1 MGGAAREGGAPRA
14 GGERRRYETAAGAR
28 SGSRSNQL
36 PGWRT
41 PRVAGATLVALD
53 SRRGNSS
60 IIAQQHVSAARLV
73 VGVGARSPDA
83 VAGHG
88 CSPPVAGRRPTQ
100 LEGHRDV
107 EEGAGGRPEPGRRQ
121 LAMAFTRARSPCAA
135 LALLVWCASL
145 LPLAPVARAS
155 GFFELQVLGIE
166 NPGGLLLDGGCCG
179 SRCPGRCNTY
189 FRLCLKEYQAQVD
202 LSGACTFG
210 NLTSPLIGGSSF
222 SLQTHPDRQLLLRLP
237 FHFRWTR
244 SFTLILE
251 ALHHNNYTEPYVD
264 RPIER
269 LAYSGLVLPSEE
281 WHTLRHPGRAAQL
294 SYRIR
299 VTCAANYY
307 GPSCWTLCK
316 PRDDRFGHYRCSRD
330 GSKLCRPG
338 WSGATCETPV
348 CRRGCHPV
356 HGYCERP
363 GECVCRPGWKSELCD
378 HCAPYPGC
386 RHGYCNNTPWQC
398 ICDLNWGGI
407 LCDQDLNY
415 CGTHEPCMNG
425 GTCEHTAGPQH
436 YLCRCRPGF
445 SGTNCELGR
454 GPQGCLPAACLNGGS
469 CVQRNGT
476 WACAC
481 SPGWTGSRCQELSGC
496 LARPCQNGG
505 DCVASPQPPGFRCI
519 CPVGYGG
526 ARCERDEDP
535 CHPNPCAH
543 GASCF
548 SLGSHDYYCHCTD
561 RYQGK
566 NCTQDR
572 PCGGPGGQPCS
583 PPASLQGC
591 AAVEEHGGGA
601 SVCGPHGRCV
611 ATGSAAAAAATSSC
625 VCDAGYTGRYC
636 HENINDC
643 AHQPCV
649 NGGTCVD
656 AVNSYKCICPEGW
669 EGPHCSKNR
678 DECQPNPCHNGG
690 RCTDLIAD
698 FLCECQG
705 TWKGKTCNLRDS
717 HCDSDTCLNGG
728 TCEDIGD
735 TFICHC
741 PENYHGHTCQIAKV
755 NGCESNPCQNGATC
769 VNSGRGFSC
778 MCREGFEGPLCQQ
791 NVDDCASSPC
801 HNGGRCI
808 DGVNWFRCECARG
821 FAGPDCRINVDE
833 CASNP
838 CAPGSVCVDAIGDFE
853 CRCPPGRTGKRC
865 NVVLVTPATY
875 QPCEWKGIMYPE
887 GSRWQEDCSLCSC
900 HSGAVTCIPSV
911 CPESGCDPSGPAEQ
925 CPPGEACLSGP
936 PAESCFVRPCAQG
949 GQPIGHCG
957 LLLPGLANQSS
968 SCLPNAAEPSNACA
982 KITLLFDRR
991 AMAPGITVESVCSN
1005 IRRLSIRR
1013 SIIILC
1019 AQKLTDADS
1028 IEVTVFTPGRPSAS
1042 TYAAVSETAR
1052 SLADV
1057 ISRKLTNHTALSS
1070 VIEVKVETS
1079 FVGLDQKNTGRSYLL
1094 AATVTLVGV
1103 ALLGLLAALTV
1114 WFLRSH
1120 PTLCRCPL
1128 RTPVTGVIPT
1138 ISAKL
1143 EADTPE
1149 PDKSNNQNEEN
1160 MRRYQNPL
1168 RAATNVDAAE
1178 ATRDTRSAE
1187 LFKPPSLAASKNTN
1201 RLCDASVKQC
1211 QKDNPLSAPCPAKV
1225 FPVSD
1230 ADVDTVVVLV

>member
-1 MGGAAREGGAPRA
+1 MREPRVEITLEHTA
-14 GGERRRYETAAGAR
+14 SIDSTETGER
-28 SGSRSNQL
+28 
-36 PGWRT
+36 
-41 PRVAGATLVALD
+41 
-53 SRRGNSS
+53 
-60 IIAQQHVSAARLV
+60 
-73 VGVGARSPDA
+73 
-83 VAGHG
+83 
-88 CSPPVAGRRPTQ
+88 
-100 LEGHRDV
+100 
-107 EEGAGGRPEPGRRQ
+107 
-121 LAMAFTRARSPCAA
+121 
-135 LALLVWCASL
+135 
-145 LPLAPVARAS
+145 
-155 GFFELQVLGIE
+155 
-166 NPGGLLLDGGCCG
+166 
-179 SRCPGRCNTY
+179 
-189 FRLCLKEYQAQVD
+189 
-202 LSGACTFG
+202 
-210 NLTSPLIGGSSF
+210 
-222 SLQTHPDRQLLLRLP
+222 
-237 FHFRWTR
+237 TR
-244 SFTLILE
+244 SKRVLDT
-251 ALHHNNYTEPYVD
+251 AGKDVD

-330 GSKLCRPG
+330 GAKLCRPG
-338 WSGATCETPV
+338 WTGATCETPV

-356 HGYCERP
+356 HGYCDRP
-363 GECVCRPGWKSELCD
+363 GECLCRPGWKSELCD

-415 CGTHEPCMNG
+415 CGTHEPCLNG
-425 GTCEHTAGPQH
+425 GTCEHTPRGPDR

-445 SGTNCELGR
+445 SGPNCELGR
-454 GPQGCLPAACLNGGS
+454 GSQGCLPGACLNGGS
-469 CVQRNGT
+469 CSERRSNGT
-476 WACAC
+476 WTCACA
-481 SPGWTGSRCQELSGC
+481 PGWTGPRCEELSGC
-496 LARPCQNGG
+496 LARPCLNGG
-505 DCVASPQPPGFRCI
+505 DCVATSQQQPPRRGFRCI

-526 ARCERDEDP
+526 PRCERDEDP

-548 SLGSHDYYCHCTD
+548 SLGAHDYYCHCTD
-561 RYQGK
+561 RYQVQLRRHVRQELHAGPSV
-566 NCTQDR
+566 R
-572 PCGGPGGQPCS
+572 RPGGQPCS
-583 PPASLQGC
+583 PPVALQGC
-591 AAVEEHGGGA
+591 AAAGEHGSGAGA
-601 SVCGPHGRCV
+601 SMCGPHGRCV
-611 ATGSAAAAAATSSC
+611 ASGNSAEPSSC
-625 VCDAGYTGRYC
+625 LCDAGYTGRYC
-636 HENINDC
+636 HE
-643 AHQPCV
+643 
-649 NGGTCVD
+649 
-656 AVNSYKCICPEGW
+656 
-669 EGPHCSKNR
+669 NR

-690 RCTDLIAD
+690 KCTDLIAD

-705 TWKGKTCNLRDS
+705 QWKGKTCNLHGCNLRKDNTSTAVMCVDIVQSAFFHQLLYVNHYQFIYFCDS

-728 TCEDIGD
+728 TCEDLGD
-735 TFICHC
+735 AFVCHC

-755 NGCESNPCQNGATC
+755 NSCESNPCQNGATC

-778 MCREGFEGPLCQQ
+778 MCREGFEGAVCQH
-791 NVDDCASSPC
+791 NVNDCASSPC

-865 NVVLVTPATY
+865 NVVLVTPASY

-900 HSGAVTCIPSV
+900 HSGAVTCVPSA
-911 CPESGCDPSGPAEQ
+911 CPESSCDPSGPPEQ
-925 CPPGEACLSGP
+925 CPPGEACLAGP
-936 PAESCFVRPCAQG
+936 PSESCFVRPCAQG
-949 GQPIGHCG
+949 GQPGGHCSP
-957 LLLPGLANQSS
+957 LLLGPNNQSAT
-968 SCLPNAAEPSNACA
+968 CLPNAAEPSNTCA

-991 AMAPGITVESVCSN
+991 AMAPGITVESLCSSV
-1005 IRRLSIRR
+1005 RRLSVRR
-1013 SIIILC
+1013 SIVILC
-1019 AQKLTDADS
+1019 AQKLADSDS
-1028 IEVTVFTPGRPSAS
+1028 IEVAVFTPDRPSAS

-1103 ALLGLLAALTV
+1103 ALLGLVAALTV

-1120 PTLCRCPL
+1120 PSLCRCPPL
-1128 RTPVTGVIPT
+1128 RSPVTGAVIPSV
-1138 ISAKL
+1138 SAKL
-1143 EADTPE
+1143 DGVAAE

-1168 RAATNVDAAE
+1168 RNSASVNSEAATAAP
-1178 ATRDTRSAE
+1178 APRDPRGAE

-1201 RLCDASVKQC
+1201 RLCDVVKQC
-1211 QKDNPLSAPCPAKV
+1211 RKDNPLNSATGSAKV

-1230 ADVDTVVVLV
+1230 ADVDAVVVLV

>member
-1 MGGAAREGGAPRA
+1 MAAIA
-14 GGERRRYETAAGAR
+14 
-28 SGSRSNQL
+28 L
-36 PGWRT
+36 P
-41 PRVAGATLVALD
+41 
-53 SRRGNSS
+53 
-60 IIAQQHVSAARLV
+60 
-73 VGVGARSPDA
+73 
-83 VAGHG
+83 
-88 CSPPVAGRRPTQ
+88 
-100 LEGHRDV
+100 
-107 EEGAGGRPEPGRRQ
+107 
-121 LAMAFTRARSPCAA
+121 RARSCAA
-135 LALLVWCASL
+135 TSLLVCSCALLLLL
-145 LPLAPVARAS
+145 LPAARAS
-155 GFFELQVLGIE
+155 GFFELQVLGID

-222 SLQTHPDRQLLLRLP
+222 SLQTHPDQQLLLRLP

-316 PRDDRFGHYRCSRD
+316 PRDDRFGHYRCARD
-330 GSKLCRPG
+330 GSKQCRPG
-338 WSGATCETPV
+338 WTGSTCETPV

-363 GECVCRPGWKSELCD
+363 GECVCRPGWRSELCD

-425 GTCEHTAGPQH
+425 GTCEHTAGAQR

-454 GPQGCLPAACLNGGS
+454 GAPQGCLPAACLNGGS

-481 SPGWTGSRCQELSGC
+481 APGWTGYRCQDLSGC

-505 DCVASPQPPGFRCI
+505 DCVASAQPPGFRCI

-548 SLGSHDYYCHCTD
+548 SLGAHDYYCHCTD

-583 PPASLQGC
+583 SPASLQGC

-611 ATGSAAAAAATSSC
+611 SSGSGPATTSNC

-705 TWKGKTCNLRDS
+705 QWKGKTCNLRDS

-735 TFICHC
+735 TFVCHC
-741 PENYHGHTCQIAKV
+741 PENYHGHTCQMAKV

-853 CRCPPGRTGKRC
+853 CRCAPGRTGKRC
-865 NVVLVTPATY
+865 NVVLVTPASY

-911 CPESGCDPSGPAEQ
+911 CPESGCDPSGPTEQ
-925 CPPGEACLSGP
+925 CPPGEGCLSGP

-949 GQPIGHCG
+949 GQPRGHCAP
-957 LLLPGLANQSS
+957 LLPGLANQSS
-968 SCLPNAAEPSNACA
+968 NCLPNAAEPSNACA

-991 AMAPGITVESVCSN
+991 AMAPGTTVESVCSN
-1005 IRRLSIRR
+1005 IRRLSARR

-1028 IEVTVFTPGRPSAS
+1028 IEVTVSTPGHPSAS
-1042 TYAAVSETAR
+1042 TYATVSETAR

-1057 ISRKLTNHTALSS
+1057 ISRKLTNHTVLSS

-1128 RTPVTGVIPT
+1128 RAPMTGVIP
-1138 ISAKL
+1138 SVSGKL
-1143 EADTPE
+1143 DGGSPE

-1168 RAATNVDAAE
+1168 RAATNADVGAE
-1178 ATRDTRSAE
+1178 ASPIDARSAE

-1201 RLCDASVKQC
+1201 RLCDNSVKQC
-1211 QKDNPLSAPCPAKV
+1211 EKDNPLSAPCPAKV
-1225 FPVSD
+1225 FPVPD

>member
-1 MGGAAREGGAPRA
+1 MLSDEHFIHNGRESSDDHDGVYGRVIDVDISAITVKAA
-14 GGERRRYETAAGAR
+14 
-28 SGSRSNQL
+28 
-36 PGWRT
+36 
-41 PRVAGATLVALD
+41 
-53 SRRGNSS
+53 
-60 IIAQQHVSAARLV
+60 
-73 VGVGARSPDA
+73 
-83 VAGHG
+83 
-88 CSPPVAGRRPTQ
+88 
-100 LEGHRDV
+100 
-107 EEGAGGRPEPGRRQ
+107 
-121 LAMAFTRARSPCAA
+121 
-135 LALLVWCASL
+135 
-145 LPLAPVARAS
+145 
-155 GFFELQVLGIE
+155 
-166 NPGGLLLDGGCCG
+166 
-179 SRCPGRCNTY
+179 
-189 FRLCLKEYQAQVD
+189 
-202 LSGACTFG
+202 
-210 NLTSPLIGGSSF
+210 
-222 SLQTHPDRQLLLRLP
+222 
-237 FHFRWTR
+237 R

-251 ALHHNNYTEPYVD
+251 ALDHNNYSEPYVD

-316 PRDDRFGHYRCSRD
+316 PRDDRFGHYRCARD

-338 WSGATCETPV
+338 WTGATCETPV

-386 RHGYCNNTPWQC
+386 RHGYCNNTPWQ
-398 ICDLNWGGI
+398 
-407 LCDQDLNY
+407 
-415 CGTHEPCMNG
+415 
-425 GTCEHTAGPQH
+425 
-436 YLCRCRPGF
+436 
-445 SGTNCELGR
+445 
-454 GPQGCLPAACLNGGS
+454 
-469 CVQRNGT
+469 
-476 WACAC
+476 
-481 SPGWTGSRCQELSGC
+481 
-496 LARPCQNGG
+496 
-505 DCVASPQPPGFRCI
+505 
-519 CPVGYGG
+519 
-526 ARCERDEDP
+526 
-535 CHPNPCAH
+535 
-543 GASCF
+543 
-548 SLGSHDYYCHCTD
+548 
-561 RYQGK
+561 GK

-583 PPASLQGC
+583 PPAALQGC
-591 AAVEEHGGGA
+591 AAGEDHGVGGA

-611 ATGSAAAAAATSSC
+611 ASGAPAGASSC

-636 HENINDC
+636 HEKATDINDC
-643 AHQPCV
+643 VHQPCV

-690 RCTDLIAD
+690 KCTDLIAD

-705 TWKGKTCNLRDS
+705 QWKGKTCNLRDS

-735 TFICHC
+735 TFVCHC

-900 HSGAVTCIPSV
+900 HSGAVTCVPSA
-911 CPESGCDPSGPAEQ
+911 CPESGCDPSGPLEQ
-925 CPPGEACLSGP
+925 CPPGEMCIAGAA
-936 PAESCFVRPCAQG
+936 AESCFVRPCAQG
-949 GQPIGHCG
+949 GQPTGHCSP
-957 LLLPGLANQSS
+957 LLLGATNLSS

-982 KITLLFDRR
+982 KITLVFDRR

-1005 IRRLSIRR
+1005 IRRLSVRR

-1019 AQKLTDADS
+1019 AQKLTDSDS

-1057 ISRKLTNHTALSS
+1057 ISQKLTNHTALSS

-1079 FVGLDQKNTGRSYLL
+1079 FVGLDQKNTGRSYFL
-1094 AATVTLVGV
+1094 AAAVTLVGV
-1103 ALLGLLAALTV
+1103 VLLGVLAALTV

-1128 RTPVTGVIPT
+1128 WTPVTGVIPSV
-1138 ISAKL
+1138 SAKL
-1143 EADTPE
+1143 DGATPE
-1149 PDKSNNQNEEN
+1149 PDKSNNQNGEN
-1160 MRRYQNPL
+1160 MRRYQNTL
-1168 RAATNVDAAE
+1168 RTAATAATNFDAAE
-1178 ATRDTRSAE
+1178 TPRDPCGAQ

-1211 QKDNPLSAPCPAKV
+1211 QKDNPLNTPSPAKV
-1225 FPVSD
+1225 FPVPD
-1230 ADVDTVVVLV
+1230 ADVDAVVVLV

>member
-1 MGGAAREGGAPRA
+1 MAAT
-14 GGERRRYETAAGAR
+14 TATA
-28 SGSRSNQL
+28 L
-36 PGWRT
+36 P
-41 PRVAGATLVALD
+41 P
-53 SRRGNSS
+53 
-60 IIAQQHVSAARLV
+60 
-73 VGVGARSPDA
+73 
-83 VAGHG
+83 
-88 CSPPVAGRRPTQ
+88 
-100 LEGHRDV
+100 
-107 EEGAGGRPEPGRRQ
+107 
-121 LAMAFTRARSPCAA
+121 RARSCAA
-135 LALLVWCASL
+135 PVTTLLVCLCALLLLL
-145 LPLAPVARAS
+145 LPAARAS
-155 GFFELQVLGIE
+155 GFFELQVLGID

-179 SRCPGRCNTY
+179 ARCPGRCNTY

-316 PRDDRFGHYRCSRD
+316 PRDDRFGHYRCARD
-330 GSKLCRPG
+330 GSKQCRPG
-338 WSGATCETPV
+338 WTGSTCETPV

-363 GECVCRPGWKSELCD
+363 GECVCRPGWRSELCD

-425 GTCEHTAGPQH
+425 GTCEHTAGAQR

-454 GPQGCLPAACLNGGS
+454 GAQGCLPAACLNGGS

-481 SPGWTGSRCQELSGC
+481 APGWTGYRCQDLSGC

-548 SLGSHDYYCHCTD
+548 SLGAHDYYCHCTD

-583 PPASLQGC
+583 SPASLQGC

-611 ATGSAAAAAATSSC
+611 RQWQCTGDH
-625 VCDAGYTGRYC
+625 VELRVRRRI
-636 HENINDC
+636 H
-643 AHQPCV
+643 
-649 NGGTCVD
+649 
-656 AVNSYKCICPEGW
+656 
-669 EGPHCSKNR
+669 GPLLSRK
-678 DECQPNPCHNGG
+678 
-690 RCTDLIAD
+690 CTDLIAD

-705 TWKGKTCNLRDS
+705 QWKGKTCNLRDS

-735 TFICHC
+735 TFVCHC
-741 PENYHGHTCQIAKV
+741 PEKITMATRVKSPRSTAASPTHARMEPRASTVVAVSRACAGKV
-755 NGCESNPCQNGATC
+755 SKDRSANRMWTTALLRPATTADAASMVSTGSA
-769 VNSGRGFSC
+769 VNVRAA
-778 MCREGFEGPLCQQ
+778 LL
-791 NVDDCASSPC
+791 
-801 HNGGRCI
+801 
-808 DGVNWFRCECARG
+808 
-821 FAGPDCRINVDE
+821 GPDCRINVDE

-853 CRCPPGRTGKRC
+853 CRCAPGRTGKALQL
-865 NVVLVTPATY
+865 LVTPASY

-900 HSGAVTCIPSV
+900 HSGAVTCIPSA
-911 CPESGCDPSGPAEQ
+911 CPESGCDPTGPTEQ
-925 CPPGEACLSGP
+925 CPPGEVCLSGP

-949 GQPIGHCG
+949 GQPHGHCAP
-957 LLLPGLANQSS
+957 LLPGLANQSS

-1005 IRRLSIRR
+1005 IRRLSARR

-1028 IEVTVFTPGRPSAS
+1028 IEVTVFTPGHPSAS

-1128 RTPVTGVIPT
+1128 RAPVTGVIP
-1138 ISAKL
+1138 SVSGKL
-1143 EADTPE
+1143 DGSTPE

-1168 RAATNVDAAE
+1168 RAATNADAATE
-1178 ATRDTRSAE
+1178 APRDARSAE
-1187 LFKPPSLAASKNTN
+1187 LFKPPTLAASKNTN

-1211 QKDNPLSAPCPAKV
+1211 EKDNPLSAPCPCQSLSGARHGRGHCCGARV
-1225 FPVSD
+1225 TMLGRFCVCGPICSND
-1230 ADVDTVVVLV
+1230 SYH